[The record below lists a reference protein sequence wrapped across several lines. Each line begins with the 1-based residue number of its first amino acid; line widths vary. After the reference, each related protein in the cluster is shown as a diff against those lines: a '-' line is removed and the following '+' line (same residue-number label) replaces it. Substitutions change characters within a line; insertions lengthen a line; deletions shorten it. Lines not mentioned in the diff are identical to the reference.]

1 MKLAVVLFNL
11 GGPDEPEAVE
21 PFLRNL
27 FSDPAIIALPTIV
40 RLPLARFIARRR
52 APVARAIYDHIGGRS
67 PIVEETQKQARALE
81 EALTGIEAKA
91 FIAMRCWHPFSDGAA
106 AAVKAWS

>member
-1 MKLAVVLFNL
+1 MKLAVILFNL
-11 GGPDEPEAVE
+11 GGPDSPEAVE

-27 FSDPAIIALPTIV
+27 FSDPAIISLPGIV

-67 PIVEETQKQARALE
+67 PILEETHKQAEALE
-81 EALTGIEAKA
+81 LLHCRRMAWKPLPSSPCAAGIPS
-91 FIAMRCWHPFSDGAA
+91 AMARRGR
-106 AAVKAWS
+106 